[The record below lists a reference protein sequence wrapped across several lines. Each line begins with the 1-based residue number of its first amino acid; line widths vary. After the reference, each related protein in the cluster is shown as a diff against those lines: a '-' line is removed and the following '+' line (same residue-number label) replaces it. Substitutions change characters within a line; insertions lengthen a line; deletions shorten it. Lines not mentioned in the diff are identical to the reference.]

1 MPLPKI
7 TTAEY
12 ELKLPSN
19 GKTVKYRPF
28 LVREEKILILSL
40 ESQDQKQISNAVKQ
54 VLKECVLTKGIKID
68 TLPSFDIEYLFLNI
82 RGKSVGETIELIV
95 TCGDD
100 GVTEVPVTVSID
112 DIKVVKD
119 DDHSPDIEL
128 ADGYTVKMK
137 YPSLSQFVE
146 TNFQD
151 DEKNQVEKSFNIVAQ
166 SIDMVYN
173 DEEMFSASE
182 CTKKELK
189 EWVESLTSEQF
200 QKIEKFFDTMP
211 KLKHTLKVTN
221 PKTSKENTIELEGLT
236 DFSLKYVSC

>member
-7 TTAEY
+7 STPSY
-12 ELKLPSN
+12 ELELPST
-19 GKTVKYRPF
+19 GETITYRPF

-40 ESQDQKQISNAVKQ
+40 ESEDQKQITNAVKQ
-54 VLKECVLTKGIKID
+54 VLKECVKTKGIKID

-82 RGKSVGETIELIV
+82 RAKSVGETIDLVV

-100 GVTEVPVTVSID
+100 GVTEVPVTVAID
-112 DIKVVKD
+112 DIQVVKS
-119 DDHSPDIEL
+119 DDHSPDVEL

-137 YPSLSQFVE
+137 YPSLSQFIE
-146 TNFQD
+146 NNFNQKD
-151 DEKNQVEKSFNIVAQ
+151 DDAVEKSFEIVAS

-173 DEEMFSASE
+173 DEEMFAASE

-189 EWVESLTSEQF
+189 EWVESLTSEHF
-200 QKIEKFFDTMP
+200 QKIEKFFETMP

-221 PKTSKENTIELEGLT
+221 PKTKKENTIVLEGLS
-236 DFSLKYVSC
+236 DFFA

>member
-189 EWVESLTSEQF
+189 EWVESLT
-200 QKIEKFFDTMP
+200 
-211 KLKHTLKVTN
+211 
-221 PKTSKENTIELEGLT
+221 
-236 DFSLKYVSC
+236 

>member
-173 DEEMFSASE
+173 DKEMFSASE

-236 DFSLKYVSC
+236 DFFA

>member
-200 QKIEKFFDTMP
+200 QKIEKFFDSMP

-221 PKTSKENTIELEGLT
+221 PKTNKENTIELEGLT
-236 DFSLKYVSC
+236 DFFA

>member
-112 DIKVVKD
+112 DIKVVKS

-221 PKTSKENTIELEGLT
+221 PKTNKENTIELEGLT
-236 DFSLKYVSC
+236 DFFA

>member
-68 TLPSFDIEYLFLNI
+68 NLPSFDIEYLFLNI

-100 GVTEVPVTVSID
+100 GVTEVPVTVNID
-112 DIKVVKD
+112 DIEVVKS

-200 QKIEKFFDTMP
+200 QKIEKFFDSMP

-221 PKTSKENTIELEGLT
+221 PKTKKENTIELEGLT
-236 DFSLKYVSC
+236 DFFA

>member
-112 DIKVVKD
+112 DIKVVKA

-221 PKTSKENTIELEGLT
+221 PKTNKENTIELEGLT
-236 DFSLKYVSC
+236 DFFA

>member
-173 DEEMFSASE
+173 DKEMFSASE

-189 EWVESLTSEQF
+189 EWVESFTSDQF
-200 QKIEKFFDTMP
+200 QKI
-211 KLKHTLKVTN
+211 
-221 PKTSKENTIELEGLT
+221 
-236 DFSLKYVSC
+236 

>member
-1 MPLPKI
+1 MTLPKI

-236 DFSLKYVSC
+236 DFFA

>member
-200 QKIEKFFDTMP
+200 QKIEKFFDSMP

-221 PKTSKENTIELEGLT
+221 PKTKKENTIELEGLT
-236 DFSLKYVSC
+236 DFFA

>member
-28 LVREEKILILSL
+28 LVKEEKILILSL

-68 TLPSFDIEYLFLNI
+68 NLPSFDIEYLFLNI

-100 GVTEVPVTVSID
+100 GVTEVPVTVNID
-112 DIKVVKD
+112 DIEVVKS

-200 QKIEKFFDTMP
+200 QKIEKFFDSMP

-221 PKTSKENTIELEGLT
+221 PKTKKENTIELEGLT
-236 DFSLKYVSC
+236 DFFA

>member
-1 MPLPKI
+1 M
-7 TTAEY
+7 
-12 ELKLPSN
+12 
-19 GKTVKYRPF
+19 
-28 LVREEKILILSL
+28 
-40 ESQDQKQISNAVKQ
+40 
-54 VLKECVLTKGIKID
+54 
-68 TLPSFDIEYLFLNI
+68 
-82 RGKSVGETIELIV
+82 
-95 TCGDD
+95 
-100 GVTEVPVTVSID
+100 SID
-112 DIKVVKD
+112 DIKVVKS

-200 QKIEKFFDTMP
+200 QKIEKFFDSMP

-221 PKTSKENTIELEGLT
+221 PKTNKENTIELEGLT
-236 DFSLKYVSC
+236 DFFA

>member
-119 DDHSPDIEL
+119 DDHSTDIEL

-173 DEEMFSASE
+173 DKEMFSASE

-236 DFSLKYVSC
+236 DFFA

>member
-12 ELKLPSN
+12 ELTLPST

-40 ESQDQKQISNAVKQ
+40 ESEDQKQITNAVKQ
-54 VLKECVLTKGIKID
+54 VLKECVKTKGIKID
-68 TLPSFDIEYLFLNI
+68 VLPSFDIEYLFLNI
-82 RGKSVGETIELIV
+82 RAKSVGETIDLVV

-100 GVTEVPVTVSID
+100 GVTEVPVTVAID
-112 DIKVVKD
+112 DIKVVKS
-119 DDHSPDIEL
+119 DDHSQDVEL

-137 YPSLSQFVE
+137 YPSLNQFIE
-146 TNFQD
+146 TNFNQKD
-151 DEKNQVEKSFNIVAQ
+151 DDAVEKSFEIVAS

-173 DEEMFSASE
+173 DDEMFAASD

-189 EWVESLTSEQF
+189 EWVESLTSEHF
-200 QKIEKFFDTMP
+200 QKIEKFFETMP

-221 PKTSKENTIELEGLT
+221 PKTKKENTVILEGLT
-236 DFSLKYVSC
+236 DFFA

>member
-236 DFSLKYVSC
+236 DFFA